1 MIYPPLSFSH
11 CLYPTTAFFG
21 KQHVQTV
28 QMTYNFFDYQKVTK
42 IRNMEAGW
50 QRGMNE
56 QSASPGHT
64 LLGEEQKGQYLCR
77 ISDTISFA

>member
-1 MIYPPLSFSH
+1 
-11 CLYPTTAFFG
+11 
-21 KQHVQTV
+21 
-28 QMTYNFFDYQKVTK
+28 
-42 IRNMEAGW
+42 MEAGW